1 MPDGTERIAR
11 TSYTFDFNDLQG
23 LELGVEGAQTIRD
36 SNLML
41 GRALEGTPDPAWANL
56 VPVVVPNGNS
66 TVQEMRYETFANHN
80 WQINDRMSLESAV
93 IVETSTIEQ
102 SGDVNNARDF
112 QFFRPRMT
120 TVLTSRPACNCAQG

>member
-1 MPDGTERIAR
+1 
-11 TSYTFDFNDLQG
+11 
-23 LELGVEGAQTIRD
+23 
-36 SNLML
+36 ML
-41 GRALEGTPDPAWANL
+41 GRAIDGTPDPAWANL

-102 SGDVNNARDF
+102 SGDVSNPATF
-112 QFFRPRMT
+112 SFSGLVST
-120 TVLTSRPACNCAQG
+120 TVLTYAQPATARRAEKRR

>member
-1 MPDGTERIAR
+1 M
-11 TSYTFDFNDLQG
+11 
-23 LELGVEGAQTIRD
+23 ELGVEGAQTIRD

-41 GRALEGTPDPAWANL
+41 GRAIDGTPDPAWANL

-102 SGDVNNARDF
+102 SGDVSNARDF
-112 QFFRPRMT
+112 QFFRPRIR
-120 TVLTSRPACNCAQG
+120 LPF